1 MNQPMNTEIPC
12 PEPGP
17 ESGPEPTPV
26 QVRKKKNQSS
36 LIVWAALLLG
46 LVTPF
51 GLYYAL
57 QNGFLLLAGIFF
69 GLLAFSMGLTA
80 WKG

>member
-12 PEPGP
+12 PD
-17 ESGPEPTPV
+17 SGPEPTPV
-26 QVRKKKNQSS
+26 HVQKKKKQSS

-57 QNGFLLLAGIFF
+57 QNSFLLLAGIFF